1 MSTTELNVYEIFK
14 TNFGEKEAKEVL
26 GYFDA
31 KAEEKYEH
39 KKDIL
44 LTKEDKIELMSK
56 IESTKIDMIK
66 WFAAFF
72 VSIALMIIGLY
83 LKS

>member
-1 MSTTELNVYEIFK
+1 MIFLK
-14 TNFGEKEAKEVL
+14 LTL
-26 GYFDA
+26 
-31 KAEEKYEH
+31 EEKYHH
-39 KKDIL
+39 KKDVL

-83 LKS
+83 LKG